1 MDAFGW
7 TPEFNKDE
15 QESPLRAI
23 PSDGIIPSHDE
34 PSPSQNT
41 SEPSRP
47 DQDPNQTPAKGV
59 ASVRHDNAIAIDH
72 IREHA
77 ATKEPSS
84 ATSSQRVSF
93 VGVRTSIFKSNRNRA
108 EIVGIT
114 VKPLG
119 PNAANDTGNGAS
131 SHAFPREEGTASIR
145 RGDNSTQTP
154 PKSTITSTPSL
165 STSIRRGVAEIE
177 WFDRMNQAMR
187 FDPITREPLLVNLRN
202 VPQGSHSVST
212 SRDTVMWQN
221 DMAASSRSLVSAL
234 FPLRSTDSLKG
245 STDFPSTNYLNGP
258 SSPVP
263 LRRKAGS
270 SALSMS
276 ASTTLASGSNL
287 NRWCSIGSMKH
298 DAASSVASSRDTLGP
313 SKSCSIGSMKRNTAS
328 SVASSRATLG
338 RPTPD
343 NSLKRTPRSLSIPSL
358 RAAAGVSAPLV
369 GSQSTM
375 GRLPRPPKAEIE
387 AFHFLHR
394 PASKIKSI
402 PYPLAAA
409 TAPSRRAP
417 AAVFKEVHRALLI
430 LRGSQGCKAQVSFA
444 RTSGDYYL
452 FSCSVRKRDADSE
465 PDSLVEFEVEI
476 CKIWLLP
483 SRYGVRVRRVSGP
496 DGDFKFYKDILVG
509 SLRT

>member
-1 MDAFGW
+1 WIYPRTLKESLKHGRTSSNRLETLELRELFRHILTKRPRQRIDMDAFGW
-7 TPEFNKDE
+7 TPEDNKDE

-34 PSPSQNT
+34 SNTSQNT

-47 DQDPNQTPAKGV
+47 DQGLDQTPAKGV
-59 ASVRHDNAIAIDH
+59 TSVRQDNGTVIH
-72 IREHA
+72 QIREHY

-84 ATSSQRVSF
+84 DTSSQRVSF
-93 VGVRTSIFKSNRNRA
+93 VGARTSIFRSNSNKE
-108 EIVGIT
+108 EIVGNT
-114 VKPLG
+114 GKSLG
-119 PNAANDTGNGAS
+119 RNAANDTCDTIGAL
-131 SHAFPREEGTASIR
+131 SHTLPGEAGTASTR
-145 RGDNSTQTP
+145 RGDKRTQTP
-154 PKSTITSTPSL
+154 PKSAITSTPSL
-165 STSIRRGVAEIE
+165 STSIRRGVAEIV

-187 FDPITREPLLVNLRN
+187 FDPITRESLLYA
-202 VPQGSHSVST
+202 
-212 SRDTVMWQN
+212 MWQN
-221 DMAASSRSLVSAL
+221 DMAASSRSLMSAL
-234 FPLRSTDSLKG
+234 FPLLSTDSLKG

-276 ASTTLASGSNL
+276 TSTTLASGSNL

-298 DAASSVASSRDTLGP
+298 DAVSSVASSRVTLGP
-313 SKSCSIGSMKRNTAS
+313 YKSCSIGSMKRNTAS

-394 PASKIKSI
+394 PASKIRGI
-402 PYPLAAA
+402 PLPVAAA
-409 TAPSRRAP
+409 TAPSR
-417 AAVFKEVHRALLI
+417 H
-430 LRGSQGCKAQVSFA
+430 
-444 RTSGDYYL
+444 
-452 FSCSVRKRDADSE
+452 
-465 PDSLVEFEVEI
+465 
-476 CKIWLLP
+476 
-483 SRYGVRVRRVSGP
+483 
-496 DGDFKFYKDILVG
+496 
-509 SLRT
+509 